1 MAQYEDPFRLRVM
14 KALTAIIESVKPS
27 DSNSATTA
35 EEGTPQY
42 RNDLTGAVFRGRNL
56 FGTNDPVP
64 MVAILETP
72 IPLDQIEPPEES
84 PKSKGLW
91 DISIQGFCKDDKDN
105 PTDPAY
111 ILAADVIMAL
121 AHEKSRPARS
131 RGATGKAAA
140 LLGILAPNGKPA
152 ILDLRIGSPVCRPP
166 DEISGKA
173 YFWLGITLEVAE
185 DLEKPYD

>member
-1 MAQYEDPFRLRVM
+1 MAYPDPFRLRVM
-14 KALTAIIESVKPS
+14 KALTAVIQGVSPN
-27 DSNSATTA
+27 DSNSDPDRPA
-35 EEGTPQY
+35 Y
-42 RNDLTGAVFRGRNL
+42 VNDLSQCVFRGRNL

-64 MVAILETP
+64 MIAILETP
-72 IPLDQIEPPEES
+72 IALDQIEPPEES

-91 DISIQGFCKDDKDN
+91 DISIQGFAKDDKDN

-111 ILAADVIMAL
+111 VLAADVIMAL
-121 AHEKSRPARS
+121 AHAKAAPNRTRS
-131 RGATGKAAA
+131 GTGKAEP
-140 LLGILAPNGKPA
+140 LLGIVAPNGKPA

-173 YFWLGITLEVAE
+173 YFWLGITLEIAE